1 MKRPTWFVYVII
13 CSDGTYYS
21 GITTDVNRRMNE
33 HNSSAKGARYTR
45 SRRPTRLV
53 FQEKTKDRS
62 SASKREFVIKQ
73 MTRSQKEQLV
83 KTTSPKIR

>member
-1 MKRPTWFVYVII
+1 MKKSMWFVYIVI
-13 CSDGTYYS
+13 CADGTYYG
-21 GITTDVNRRMNE
+21 GITTDVHRRIKE

-53 FQEKTKDRS
+53 YLEKAKDRS

-73 MTRSQKEQLV
+73 MARSQKELLV